1 MTDTGTEELLRQA
14 LAADHTAQPVQAGPI
29 IARVRRQRRRAGLV
43 AVGGAAGALTA
54 GLFWINQPLDTGE
67 EIPELL
73 PAGVVSVIDSVDIGM
88 NGWQLATRGDQV
100 CLVDPNEAHTS
111 CAAPDSQPPTTL
123 RNDTGPQIFL
133 WVVPQE
139 TATAALQA
147 ENRGHIPADVYHLSD
162 LDISVAIARL
172 YPQDPTG
179 WEHISADQAGEI
191 TQRSRLSRWSEI
203 PAGQ

>member
-1 MTDTGTEELLRQA
+1 MTDTGTERLLRQA
-14 LAADHTAQPVQAGPI
+14 LASDHTAQPLQAGPI
-29 IARVRRQRRRAGLV
+29 IARVRRQRRRTGLV
-43 AVGGAAGALTA
+43 GLAAGALTA

-67 EIPELL
+67 EVPELL
-73 PAGVVSVIDSVDIGM
+73 PAGVVSVTDSVDVGM
-88 NGWQLATRGDQV
+88 GGWQLATQGHQV
-100 CLVDPNEAHTS
+100 CLVDPSEAHTS
-111 CAAPDSQPPTTL
+111 CAAPVSQPPTTL

-133 WVVPQE
+133 WVVPRE

-147 ENRGHIPADVYHLSD
+147 ENQGHIPADVYHLAD

-179 WEHISADQAGEI
+179 WEHISTDEAGEI
-191 TQRSRLSRWSEI
+191 TQRSKLSRWSEI